1 MHELSDFKYEF
12 VFKTSRSGGKGG
24 QNVNKVETKVELHFD
39 LKNSALLTDKQKEII
54 QEKLANRINKEG
66 VLIIVSGSQRT
77 QLANK
82 KKVIERFYS
91 LINES
96 LKEKKPRKPT
106 RPTYASKVKRLKE
119 KKMKSEKKVLRKKP
133 VSR

>member
-1 MHELSDFKYEF
+1 MHELSNFEYEF

-39 LKNSALLTDKQKEII
+39 LKNSALLTGEQKEII

-119 KKMKSEKKVLRKKP
+119 KKMKSEKKVLRKKIN
-133 VSR
+133 

>member
-1 MHELSDFKYEF
+1 VKSVVNFEYEF
-12 VFKTSRSGGKGG
+12 VFQTSRSGGKGG

-39 LKNSALLTDKQKEII
+39 LKNSALLTDDQKEII
-54 QEKLANRINKEG
+54 QKKLANRINKEG
-66 VLIIVSGSQRT
+66 VLIIASGSQRT

-82 KKVIERFYS
+82 KKVIERFYN

-106 RPTYASKVKRLKE
+106 KPTYASKVKRLKE
-119 KKMKSEKKVLRKKP
+119 KKMKSEKKGLRKKIN
-133 VSR
+133 

>member
-1 MHELSDFKYEF
+1 MHELSNFEYEF

-39 LKNSALLTDKQKEII
+39 LKNSALLNSEQKEII
-54 QEKLANRINKEG
+54 QEKLVNRINKKG

-106 RPTYASKVKRLKE
+106 RPTYASRVKRLKE
-119 KKMKSEKKVLRKKP
+119 KKMKSEKKVLRKKIN
-133 VSR
+133 